1 MLSEYSSILHRKASW
16 IGDLMLAISLTELMS
31 RIYKELK
38 KVECPQ
44 DQTTQSIDRLMKW
57 RGSSQEMS

>member
-1 MLSEYSSILHRKASW
+1 
-16 IGDLMLAISLTELMS
+16 MLAISLTELMS